1 MKNFILT
8 VLLATSLLLVHQQ
21 TAEAQERGFGV
32 GAVIGT
38 PDGLSYKAWVS
49 EDAAVAGAVSF
60 VISNN
65 ASSFYT
71 HADFLMHKFYDELN
85 WEVGTLHYTYGGGI
99 SVLWR
104 EFTNDSVFG
113 VRLPSGVG
121 FIFTDVP
128 VDMFF
133 EIAPTI
139 DVSPDFRFGFDGSL
153 GFRFYLN

>member
-21 TAEAQERGFGV
+21 TADAQERGFGV

-60 VISNN
+60 TISNN

-71 HADFLMHKFYDELN
+71 HADFLMHKFYEELN
-85 WEVGTLHYTYGGGI
+85 WEVGTLHYTYGGGV
-99 SVLWR
+99 SMFWSDS
-104 EFTNDSVFG
+104 TNDSIYG
-113 VRLPSGVG
+113 VRLPSGMG